1 MVLAWLLVPI
11 TAWAAIGDWRVRRI
25 PNFLPLA
32 ILVGGL
38 LIMLLR
44 SSSDTTWAVCIAMS
58 AGGAS
63 LGALVTLPGY
73 LLGVMG
79 AGDVKLLAALGWALA
94 WPGALILVLVWA
106 LAFALWCLVAVL
118 LGGRRRQPVA
128 PSMLIGHASALAM
141 GLS

>member
-11 TAWAAIGDWRVRRI
+11 TAWAAIGDWQARRI
-25 PNFLPLA
+25 PNGLPLA
-32 ILVGGL
+32 LFVGGL
-38 LIMLLR
+38 LIVLLR
-44 SSSDTTWAVCIAMS
+44 ASSETPWAACMAMA

-63 LGALVTLPGY
+63 LGAAVTLPGY
-73 LLGVMG
+73 LLGAMG

-94 WPGALILVLVWA
+94 WPSALVLVLVWA
-106 LAFALWCLVAVL
+106 VVFALWCLVAVV

-141 GLS
+141 GL